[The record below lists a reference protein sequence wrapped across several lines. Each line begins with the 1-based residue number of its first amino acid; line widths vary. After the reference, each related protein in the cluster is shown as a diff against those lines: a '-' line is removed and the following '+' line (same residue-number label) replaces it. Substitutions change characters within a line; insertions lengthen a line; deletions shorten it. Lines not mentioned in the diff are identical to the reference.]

1 MRRWLKW
8 PLLLVLGVLWGV
20 AVSMVPPWIE
30 VIYDWGPL
38 PLYISM
44 ALMVPVGAVMCLLP
58 RHLAWALNSYLWQS
72 DYKAMSVLIPVHIV
86 NVLIIYLVVVGVRRV
101 LARRR
106 SRREP
111 GA

>member
-8 PLLLVLGVLWGV
+8 PLLLVLGILWGV
-20 AVSMVPPWIE
+20 AASMIPPRIE
-30 VIYDWGPL
+30 VIYGCGRL

-44 ALMVPVGAVMCLLP
+44 ALMVPVGAEMGLLP
-58 RHLAWALNSYLWQS
+58 RYLGHALNSYLWQS
-72 DYKAMSVLIPVHIV
+72 DYTAMSVLIPVHIV

-101 LARRR
+101 VTRRR